1 MFKYKTTFTQQFH
14 LMSIELIDIKGRT
27 IQFLKQFQAN
37 LQENLKKI
45 NQISTVSIGIKED

>member
-1 MFKYKTTFTQQFH
+1 
-14 LMSIELIDIKGRT
+14 MSIELIDIKRRT

-45 NQISTVSIGIKED
+45 NQISTASIGIKED

>member
-1 MFKYKTTFTQQFH
+1 
-14 LMSIELIDIKGRT
+14 MSIELIDIKGRT

>member
-1 MFKYKTTFTQQFH
+1 MFQYKTTFTQQFH
-14 LMSIELIDIKGRT
+14 LMSIELIDIKGQT

-45 NQISTVSIGIKED
+45 NQISTASIGIKED